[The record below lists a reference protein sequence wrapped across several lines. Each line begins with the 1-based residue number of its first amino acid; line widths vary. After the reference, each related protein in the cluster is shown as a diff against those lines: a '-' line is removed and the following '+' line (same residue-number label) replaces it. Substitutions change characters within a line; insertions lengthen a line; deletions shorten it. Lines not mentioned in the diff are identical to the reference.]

1 MTTNA
6 IISIIIALGIFN
18 VWILRFNKS
27 SEYRAGNAKNMN
39 EEFSVY
45 GLSGSFMKFIGF
57 LKITLAI
64 LLIVGIW
71 VPVASRPSAIGMA
84 ILMIGAIFMHVRAKD
99 PPKKSLPAFTLLVL
113 SLIVAFL

>member
-1 MTTNA
+1 MTINA

-18 VWILRFNKS
+18 VWIFRFNKS
-27 SEYRAGNAKNMN
+27 SEYRAGNAKNMK

-57 LKITLAI
+57 LKITLSL
-64 LLIVGIW
+64 LLIMSTWI
-71 VPVASRPSAIGMA
+71 PAVARPSAIGMA
-84 ILMIGAIFMHVRAKD
+84 VLMIGAIFMHFRAKD

-113 SLIVAFL
+113 SLIVAYL

>member
-1 MTTNA
+1 MTINT

-18 VWILRFNKS
+18 VWIFRFNKPS
-27 SEYRAGNAKNMN
+27 DYRAGNAKNMN

-57 LKITLAI
+57 LKITLSV

-71 VPVASRPSAIGMA
+71 FPVVSRPSAIGMSV
-84 ILMIGAIFMHVRAKD
+84 LMIGAIFMHFRAKD
-99 PPKKSLPAFTLLVL
+99 PPKKSLPAFILLVL